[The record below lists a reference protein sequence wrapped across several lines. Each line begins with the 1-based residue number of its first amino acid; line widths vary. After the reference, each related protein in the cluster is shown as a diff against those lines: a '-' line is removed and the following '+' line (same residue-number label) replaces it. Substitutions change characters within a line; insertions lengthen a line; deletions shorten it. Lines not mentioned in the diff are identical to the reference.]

1 MSLSLVAI
9 AAMLPLQTPPPQPA
23 VGTPRTISL
32 RVRIRNAEGEVVDAG
47 RATITQKL
55 VREGG
60 KSVEVRVETGNV
72 TTIQQAIYDSAG
84 RPMRRYVQMQQDLK
98 PKMTKIVTFDAKGA
112 NVVIDRS
119 GQRETKSVPLPG
131 GLTLANPSEFWF
143 IRDTPKVGATVKH
156 AYFSDQDEW
165 LAAKSSYRGKAPV
178 PGKNDAAHYVTLE
191 LDERKIGQYFSDTGL
206 LLAVRDSIG
215 MTMDR

>member
-1 MSLSLVAI
+1 MSLSLLVLTAI
-9 AAMLPLQTPPPQPA
+9 VPSQTPPPAP
-23 VGTPRTISL
+23 GSSPRTVSL
-32 RVRIRNAEGEVVDAG
+32 KVRIRNAEGDVVDAG

-60 KSVEVRVETGNV
+60 KSVEVRVETGEV
-72 TTIQQAIYDSAG
+72 TTIQQSIYDAAG

-119 GQRETKSVPLPG
+119 GQRETKAVPLPA
-131 GLTLANPSEFWF
+131 GLNLANPAEFWF
-143 IRDTPKVGATVKH
+143 VRDTPKVGATVKH
-156 AYFSDQDEW
+156 AYFNDQDEW
-165 LAAKSSYRGKAPV
+165 VAGKSSYRGKAPV
-178 PGKNDAAHYVTLE
+178 PGRNESAHYVMLE
-191 LDERKIGQYFSDTGL
+191 LDDRKIGQYFTDTGL
-206 LLAVRDSIG
+206 LVAVRDSIG